1 MSLEQDLPPDHS
13 LVFAKP
19 GSMSEA
25 QRQLKIK
32 TGSVRR
38 LAKEVVMYKKDE
50 QTETDRVSRMKA
62 AGGDPSDIKH
72 AEQVLAE
79 AAMMVPDTR
88 QRLETA
94 LADLH
99 QCLSQSSKVQESEE
113 YQQAKQTASEAE
125 AVLA

>member
-1 MSLEQDLPPDHS
+1 MRALH
-13 LVFAKP
+13 LVP
-19 GSMSEA
+19 
-25 QRQLKIK
+25 
-32 TGSVRR
+32 R
-38 LAKEVVMYKKDE
+38 LGRIL
-50 QTETDRVSRMKA
+50 Q
-62 AGGDPSDIKH
+62 
-72 AEQVLAE
+72 EQVLAE

-99 QCLSQSSKVQESEE
+99 QCLVRQDLCICNSKQLYRCQLQTTMSCQLFICMHMLAATPMYLRHVCCNSSSALHLLVQSQSTKVQESEE